1 LANKTLR
8 HTLRHCD
15 ILQRTAATH
24 RTCASPFRRSPKHT
38 ATHCITPQ
46 HTLCIRLICRGAQN
60 RLQHTATH
68 RSCTAHLQSSSCT
81 EVLATHCNTLQ
92 HTAIHCNTL
101 QYTATH
107 ATHQMNPAHLQKSPQ
122 HTATHLNTLK
132 HTGCIYLICRGLG
145 MRMFGCC

>member
-1 LANKTLR
+1 MTKKTLR
-8 HTLRHCD
+8 HTVRHCN

-46 HTLCIRLICRGAQN
+46 HTLCIRLMCRGAQN

-68 RSCTAHLQSSSCT
+68 RRCTADLQRSSCT
-81 EVLATHCNTLQ
+81 EVLAK
-92 HTAIHCNTL
+92 HCNTL

-107 ATHQMNPAHLQKSPQ
+107 ATHQIYPAHLQRSPQ
-122 HTATHLNTLK
+122 HTATHFNTLK
-132 HTGCIYLICRGLG
+132 HTGCIYLICRGVR
-145 MRMFGCC
+145 MRMLGCS